1 MTVHALRWQCLIY
14 NGNLETLISSKMWKI
29 YRFAQKV
36 FNSDN
41 ISIASYNKKLAST
54 FAKNRKWKSFNSQN
68 IVLIYTWWD
77 KT

>member
-41 ISIASYNKKLAST
+41 ISIASYKQEMGKYFRRKPQMKKFQIT
-54 FAKNRKWKSFNSQN
+54 
-68 IVLIYTWWD
+68 